1 MLGMR
6 PAPSWTHS
14 TMSGFNSV
22 HRLTPLKVSIL
33 TTQHP
38 QTPTVR
44 VSQDAPTLAQGP
56 GESHR
61 TPEGVVPSA
70 SCRLGP
76 AGGSGEQGLCQPR
89 DPAAGRADPAAGLK
103 GGHAGPEGHPGNSR
117 HRDTTP
123 TQPEQRAGSEQEEP
137 SRSCTRPQTAGDTAE
152 FSP

>member
-1 MLGMR
+1 
-6 PAPSWTHS
+6 
-14 TMSGFNSV
+14 MSGFNSV

-123 TQPEQRAGSEQEEP
+123 TQPEQRAAQTPPLAPKVPICAPSHDLSHDCRPGHGTETTEP
-137 SRSCTRPQTAGDTAE
+137 VP
-152 FSP
+152 